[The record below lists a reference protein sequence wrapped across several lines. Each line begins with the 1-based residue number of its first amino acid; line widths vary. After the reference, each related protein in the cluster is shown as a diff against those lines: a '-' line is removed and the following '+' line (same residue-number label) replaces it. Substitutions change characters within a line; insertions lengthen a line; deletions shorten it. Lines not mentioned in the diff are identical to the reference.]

1 MDFSGII
8 SGKSVRATEFCAPVL
23 EETNESSTWVQ
34 HNCISNKF
42 ISEARVVLTWR
53 QTSNAEFLRKNGFI
67 FFYGKLLEIL
77 GTSLELFSLFH
88 VSLPSEKSQIF
99 NSYHF
104 GATGRW
110 SRWKKKKK
118 KKKKT
123 TKAVVLLHNTII
135 KILTVDSFIVR
146 NMRICLILV
155 SDRLE
160 TFKVRS
166 LAKGNTFVGMREGVR
181 ETGIRQKAFGPW
193 SVWNLQLRVF
203 GSRET

>member
-23 EETNESSTWVQ
+23 EETNESSAWVQ

-53 QTSNAEFLRKNGFI
+53 QTSNAQFLRKKRFY
-67 FFYGKLLEIL
+67 FFLWKTVRNFRNFS
-77 GTSLELFSLFH
+77 GTFFTLFQ

-110 SRWKKKKK
+110 SRWKTKTKKKQ
-118 KKKKT
+118 KKT
-123 TKAVVLLHNTII
+123 TKAVVLLRNTI
-135 KILTVDSFIVR
+135 R
-146 NMRICLILV
+146 NVTLL
-155 SDRLE
+155 LLL
-160 TFKVRS
+160 S
-166 LAKGNTFVGMREGVR
+166 L
-181 ETGIRQKAFGPW
+181 P
-193 SVWNLQLRVF
+193 S
-203 GSRET
+203 